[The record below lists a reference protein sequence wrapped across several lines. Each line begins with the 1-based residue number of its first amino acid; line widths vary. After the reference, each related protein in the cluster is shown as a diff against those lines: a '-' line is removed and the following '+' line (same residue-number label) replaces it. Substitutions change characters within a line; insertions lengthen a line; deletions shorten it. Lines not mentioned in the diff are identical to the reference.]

1 MRYVLEV
8 IFPYVIFLYA
18 CDCISYLESN
28 HILLTSWFGKK
39 FQIKR
44 SGFCLAGV
52 LPASRA
58 IVTHNLPIHCTP
70 EGVYVAS
77 NQSSGGG
84 GITNSGD
91 VEFIAYEEVACVE
104 AEGKNIKI
112 NEIHTIKAP
121 SSAVAK
127 YQIDVIK
134 ELKDSSRSLRTEKI
148 GAWLQ
153 GSFDLK
159 ALKKTSSSH
168 SRAFS
173 IIGFLSTNL
182 FLVVFLVVPSVLY
195 TDLAKYANLDVLLI
209 CIAFIYIMLLTT
221 VVFTVRRSY
230 KSDQDASVNTLLS
243 LIFSPVNA
251 VHAISYLTRNLYFK
265 FNYLALAA
273 YFLPGHRFKDFIRK
287 ELLLMDHWAGQNDR
301 QDWQD
306 LWKFKKDLAYSLLDA
321 RGLTPDE
328 LAAAPVK
335 QDVSAL
341 LYCPYCLTEYSKK
354 RHNCIDCN
362 VTLKE
367 FEVDQHLSVL

>member
-8 IFPYVIFLYA
+8 IFPYLIFLYA
-18 CDCISYLESN
+18 CDCISYLGSN
-28 HILLTSWFGKK
+28 HFLLTSWFGKE
-39 FQIKR
+39 FQIRK
-44 SGFCLAGV
+44 SGFRLAGV
-52 LPASRA
+52 LPTSQA

-77 NQSSGGG
+77 NQSSGAD
-84 GITNSGD
+84 GITNAGD
-91 VEFIAYEEVACVE
+91 VDFITYEEVACVE

-112 NEIHTIKAP
+112 NEIFTIKTP
-121 SSAVAK
+121 SSAYAK

-134 ELKDSSRSLRTEKI
+134 ELKDSSRSVRTEKI

-159 ALKKTSSSH
+159 AIKKTGFSH

-173 IIGFLSTNL
+173 IIGFLSNSL

-209 CIAFIYIMLLTT
+209 CIAFIYPLLLTLT
-221 VVFTVRRSY
+221 VFTVKRSY
-230 KSDQDASVNTLLS
+230 KSDKDASVNTLLS

-251 VHAISYLTRNLYFK
+251 VHVISYLTRNLYFK

-287 ELLLMDHWAGQNDR
+287 ELLLMDHLAGQFDR

-306 LWKFKKDLAYSLLDA
+306 LWKLKKNWHTACWMPA
-321 RGLTPDE
+321 
-328 LAAAPVK
+328 V
-335 QDVSAL
+335 
-341 LYCPYCLTEYSKK
+341 
-354 RHNCIDCN
+354 
-362 VTLKE
+362 
-367 FEVDQHLSVL
+367 